1 MKNFKNI
8 FAVFT
13 VAFLALVSC
22 TAFAK
27 FDNTHLPKDDLVLI
41 AKAEEVATDI
51 TLSSSDKQLVA
62 VCQEFLA
69 TQDQLDSNIQ
79 YLTRVGRKAEAR
91 FFYAK
96 LVGLSSGFL
105 DAFNG

>member
-13 VAFLALVSC
+13 VAFLVLVSC
-22 TAFAK
+22 PAFAK
-27 FDNTHLPKDDLVLI
+27 FDNGHLPEDDLILM

-51 TLSSSDKQLVA
+51 VLTSDDKALVEA
-62 VCQEFLA
+62 CNRFLA

-91 FFYAK
+91 FYYAN
-96 LVGLSSGFL
+96 LLGLSSGFL